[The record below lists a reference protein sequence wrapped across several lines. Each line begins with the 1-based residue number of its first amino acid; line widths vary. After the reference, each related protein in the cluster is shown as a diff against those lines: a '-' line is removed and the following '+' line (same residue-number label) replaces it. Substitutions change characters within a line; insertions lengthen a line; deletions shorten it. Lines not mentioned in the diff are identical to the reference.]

1 LQNPGCIRALGTVVP
16 LSDETGKFIG
26 DRTDNLIHAS
36 ANAEDAEREIKL
48 WFIPT
53 DIPPIMRSF
62 PTEINKDYYYYKNNT
77 ISTTHTPG
85 SFCFLSPG
93 DVVWKSDLKLLRQ
106 IKEGK
111 KQDVS
116 VNALIAKY
124 LINKE
129 NEDI

>member
-1 LQNPGCIRALGTVVP
+1 M
-16 LSDETGKFIG
+16 G

-36 ANAEDAEREIKL
+36 ANPEDAEREIKL
-48 WFIPT
+48 WFLPT
-53 DIPPIMRSF
+53 DIPPKMRGF
-62 PTEINKDYYYYKNNT
+62 PTQINEDYYYYKDNAV
-77 ISTTHTPG
+77 SSTHTPG
-85 SFCFLSPG
+85 SFCFISPG
-93 DVVWKSDLKLLRQ
+93 HLVWKSDLKVLRQ

-129 NEDI
+129 NDDI